1 MALRMLESI
10 LFHTLVEDDFTRCGD
25 PEAQAACASGELW
38 FQVHAPAQ
46 SPAAFFLS
54 TDMLI

>member
-10 LFHTLVEDDFTRCGD
+10 LFHTLVEDDFNRCVD

-46 SPAAFFLS
+46 SPAAFFS
-54 TDMLI
+54 